1 MATRAIAQR
10 RGAPARV
17 ARPLATSSRRRAAG
31 GRRRARPPQ
40 VASVAS
46 CLEPS
51 VESCQTHM
59 GSSSATLARN
69 IERRAPGER
78 ARAAWVWGGGAGR
91 ARTAAPPH
99 PSQRTL
105 AHVSHLTCAR
115 RRPACSGSRSRR
127 SSTPW
132 RCVHPRPGPRQRG
145 RGGGSALTG
154 PGSESA
160 RRWSAPRG
168 AGELRRA
175 GRLRAADLRGRNAS
189 PASLRRPIR
198 QRRRQSSGAELPRD
212 GDDGAPGG
220 KAHGAPP
227 RANEHICRA
236 TRLAQRPSSAAGGQ
250 SRWTSSSVAA
260 GTRRLGMR
268 GSNSRTPRNPSRPE
282 LRFASRKP
290 PLPML
295 VGTARRI
302 GLRGANLI
310 TTVGPD
316 SVWCTDSAR
325 SIPSEAPITLER
337 ERDAR
342 N

>member
-1 MATRAIAQR
+1 MRARAGRAQR
-10 RGAPARV
+10 GPRRAGRGGRGSTWRQGRSPSGGAHR
-17 ARPLATSSRRRAAG
+17 LASRGRSRRRRGVEQQEAAG
-31 GRRRARPPQ
+31 ERDPCR

-260 GTRRLGMR
+260 GR
-268 GSNSRTPRNPSRPE
+268 
-282 LRFASRKP
+282 
-290 PLPML
+290 
-295 VGTARRI
+295 
-302 GLRGANLI
+302 
-310 TTVGPD
+310 
-316 SVWCTDSAR
+316 
-325 SIPSEAPITLER
+325 
-337 ERDAR
+337 
-342 N
+342 

>member
-1 MATRAIAQR
+1 MRSAGRGALAGGGGAR
-10 RGAPARV
+10 RGDKGDRPAAGRTGSRRAAARDVV
-17 ARPLATSSRRRAAG
+17 AASSSRRPQESATPAGRVGRVVLGALGRVLPDAHGEQLSYASTQHRAPRA
-31 GRRRARPPQ
+31 RRACARR
-40 VASVAS
+40 VGLGWGCGASS
-46 CLEPS
+46 HC
-51 VESCQTHM
+51 
-59 GSSSATLARN
+59 R
-69 IERRAPGER
+69 
-78 ARAAWVWGGGAGR
+78 
-91 ARTAAPPH
+91 PPH

-260 GTRRLGMR
+260 
-268 GSNSRTPRNPSRPE
+268 
-282 LRFASRKP
+282 AQK
-290 PLPML
+290 
-295 VGTARRI
+295 
-302 GLRGANLI
+302 
-310 TTVGPD
+310 
-316 SVWCTDSAR
+316 
-325 SIPSEAPITLER
+325 
-337 ERDAR
+337 
-342 N
+342 

>member
-1 MATRAIAQR
+1 MRGTECVTTHHRRAHRAAASRSRSTSSSSCARRPHLVRGRQDEGSGRACAARAEARWPGGEGLDVATRAIAQR

-31 GRRRARPPQ
+31 GRRRARPLR

-260 GTRRLGMR
+260 G
-268 GSNSRTPRNPSRPE
+268 SRS
-282 LRFASRKP
+282 S
-290 PLPML
+290 
-295 VGTARRI
+295 
-302 GLRGANLI
+302 
-310 TTVGPD
+310 
-316 SVWCTDSAR
+316 C
-325 SIPSEAPITLER
+325 
-337 ERDAR
+337 
-342 N
+342 

>member
-1 MATRAIAQR
+1 MRARAGRAQR
-10 RGAPARV
+10 GPRRAGRGGRGSTWRQGRSPSGGAHR
-17 ARPLATSSRRRAAG
+17 LASRGRSRRRRGVEQQEAAG
-31 GRRRARPPQ
+31 ERDPCR

-91 ARTAAPPH
+91 ARTAAPPTPH
-99 PSQRTL
+99 SAPSRMCPISRVPGGGPP
-105 AHVSHLTCAR
+105 AVVHGAGGAAR
-115 RRPACSGSRSRR
+115 RGAACIRGQ
-127 SSTPW
+127 
-132 RCVHPRPGPRQRG
+132 GQG

-260 GTRRLGMR
+260 GPKDCVPSAARCGARVEVWTYY
-268 GSNSRTPRNPSRPE
+268 PRVRYY
-282 LRFASRKP
+282 LR
-290 PLPML
+290 
-295 VGTARRI
+295 I
-302 GLRGANLI
+302 
-310 TTVGPD
+310 
-316 SVWCTDSAR
+316 SVCW
-325 SIPSEAPITLER
+325 
-337 ERDAR
+337 
-342 N
+342 

>member
-1 MATRAIAQR
+1 MRGTECVTTHHRRAHRAAASRSRSTSSSSCARRPHLVRGRQDEGSGRACAARAEARWPGGEGLDVATRAIAQR

-31 GRRRARPPQ
+31 GRRRARPLQ

-145 RGGGSALTG
+145 GLSAHRSRKRICASMVGSTG
-154 PGSESA
+154 
-160 RRWSAPRG
+160 RWRAQASWAAPRG
-168 AGELRRA
+168 RSPRPERLSCKSTPAYSSAPPPELGRRA
-175 GRLRAADLRGRNAS
+175 STRW
-189 PASLRRPIR
+189 
-198 QRRRQSSGAELPRD
+198 RRRCAWWQGAW
-212 GDDGAPGG
+212 
-220 KAHGAPP
+220 
-227 RANEHICRA
+227 
-236 TRLAQRPSSAAGGQ
+236 S
-250 SRWTSSSVAA
+250 TSSS
-260 GTRRLGMR
+260 
-268 GSNSRTPRNPSRPE
+268 
-282 LRFASRKP
+282 
-290 PLPML
+290 
-295 VGTARRI
+295 
-302 GLRGANLI
+302 
-310 TTVGPD
+310 
-316 SVWCTDSAR
+316 
-325 SIPSEAPITLER
+325 
-337 ERDAR
+337 
-342 N
+342 

>member
-1 MATRAIAQR
+1 MRARAGRAQR
-10 RGAPARV
+10 GPRRAGRGGRGSTWRQGRSPSGGAHRPASRG
-17 ARPLATSSRRRAAG
+17 RSRRRRGVEQQEAAG
-31 GRRRARPPQ
+31 ERDPCR

-145 RGGGSALTG
+145 LSAHRSRKRICASMVGSTG
-154 PGSESA
+154 
-160 RRWSAPRG
+160 RWRAQASWAAPRG
-168 AGELRRA
+168 RSPRPERLSCKSTPAYSSAPPPELGRRA
-175 GRLRAADLRGRNAS
+175 STRW
-189 PASLRRPIR
+189 
-198 QRRRQSSGAELPRD
+198 RRRCAWWQGAW
-212 GDDGAPGG
+212 
-220 KAHGAPP
+220 
-227 RANEHICRA
+227 
-236 TRLAQRPSSAAGGQ
+236 S
-250 SRWTSSSVAA
+250 TSSS
-260 GTRRLGMR
+260 
-268 GSNSRTPRNPSRPE
+268 
-282 LRFASRKP
+282 
-290 PLPML
+290 
-295 VGTARRI
+295 
-302 GLRGANLI
+302 
-310 TTVGPD
+310 
-316 SVWCTDSAR
+316 
-325 SIPSEAPITLER
+325 
-337 ERDAR
+337 
-342 N
+342 

>member
-1 MATRAIAQR
+1 MRGTECVTTHHRRAHRAAASRSRSTSSSSCARRPHLVRGRQDEGSGRACAARAEARWPGGEGLDVATRAIAQR

-31 GRRRARPPQ
+31 GRRRARRLR

-91 ARTAAPPH
+91 ARTAAPPTPH
-99 PSQRTL
+99 SAPSRMCPISRVPGGGPP
-105 AHVSHLTCAR
+105 AVVHGAGGAAR
-115 RRPACSGSRSRR
+115 RGAACIRGQ
-127 SSTPW
+127 
-132 RCVHPRPGPRQRG
+132 GQG

-260 GTRRLGMR
+260 GIIY
-268 GSNSRTPRNPSRPE
+268 
-282 LRFASRKP
+282 KP
-290 PLPML
+290 
-295 VGTARRI
+295 
-302 GLRGANLI
+302 
-310 TTVGPD
+310 
-316 SVWCTDSAR
+316 
-325 SIPSEAPITLER
+325 
-337 ERDAR
+337 
-342 N
+342 